1 MGKIIEG
8 GWGGGVATING
19 GSAGAVVILGATVTQ
34 EGGGAVAQGGGG
46 GGRYG
51 DSERRGRWGKTCR
64 ILDGCSIGG
73 GEVSEQHEMII
84 SGAGTT

>member
-1 MGKIIEG
+1 M
-8 GWGGGVATING
+8 V
-19 GSAGAVVILGATVTQ
+19 LGATVTQ

-51 DSERRGRWGKTCR
+51 DSERGRWGKTCQ
-64 ILDGCSIGG
+64 ILDGYSIGG

>member
-1 MGKIIEG
+1 M
-8 GWGGGVATING
+8 
-19 GSAGAVVILGATVTQ
+19 ILDATVSH

-46 GGRYG
+46 RGITAIANATGV
-51 DSERRGRWGKTCR
+51 RGRHVKYWMDIR
-64 ILDGCSIGG
+64 LGG